1 MNNMRAVLLDRDGV
15 LNEEIGGVHK
25 FKDFVLLPN
34 TKDAID
40 NIHNAG
46 YLAIVITNQSCISKW
61 KITKEEYDKICKA
74 LYDIGIDAIFTC
86 PHDKKQ
92 HCPCRKP
99 KIYLYERAAI
109 RYKLDLNE
117 CYAIGD
123 STRDIQA
130 WHDAGCKTVWVLTG
144 KACKDKECKIIPD
157 EFSTNLFE
165 WTKKIC

>member
-1 MNNMRAVLLDRDGV
+1 MNNMRAVILDRDWV

-25 FKDFVLLPN
+25 FEDFVLLPN
-34 TKDAID
+34 TKEAIE

-46 YLAIVITNQSCISKW
+46 YLAIVITNQSALSTW
-61 KITKEEYDKICKA
+61 KTNNINYTKMCEA

-86 PHDKKQ
+86 PHNKKQ
-92 HCPCRKP
+92 HCLCRKP
-99 KIYLYERAAI
+99 KTYLYKRAAL

-130 WHDAGCKTVWVLTG
+130 WHDAGCKTVGVSTG
-144 KACKDKECKIIPD
+144 KACKDKECNITPD